1 MFREPAGKA
10 VYRFPSSP
18 NLKDLQVFVAKK
30 NNAFRTRLKGR
41 WPWKA
46 AVLTKVYFAYFSR
59 MKPVFAAAE
68 NNVYSQ
74 YVPPIPGPAHAR
86 QLETFINRWVYGIR
100 RPMAVTIALTDRCQ
114 LDCFHCSAVSHNT
127 RRSELDGGNIGK
139 IVGESLG
146 LGVSCVT
153 FTGGEPLLRPD
164 LEEFVALV
172 PADKANCLVFTNGL
186 ALDER
191 RARRLKEAGAFG
203 LQFSLDSPDPA
214 EHDRLRSRRGT
225 FRSVQEGVRCALRA
239 GLTVGLST
247 YATNESVARQD
258 LSRLAGLAHEWG
270 VHEVSVFDVISTG
283 KLKDNASLSLSA
295 AQRRRLIQE
304 AFQSQ
309 KRFGF
314 RPRILTQSWTNSR
327 RGFARWLGCLAG
339 NYQFHVTARGEFTPC
354 DFTPLSFGS
363 ALREP
368 LRDLWDKQLRHPAYR
383 EHCFHCRMQSEPFR
397 RKYIDSIP
405 AGAALPY
412 PMEKFGF
419 EGVSGTRG

>member
-1 MFREPAGKA
+1 MFSEPAGKA

-18 NLKDLQVFVAKK
+18 NLKDLQVLVVKK
-30 NNAFRTRLKGR
+30 NNVFRTRLKGR

-59 MKPVFAAAE
+59 MKPVFTAAE

-114 LDCFHCSAVSHNT
+114 LDCFHCSAVSRNN
-127 RRSELDGGNIGK
+127 RRAELDGRNIGK

-172 PADKANCLVFTNGL
+172 PTDKANCLVFTNGL
-186 ALDER
+186 AMDER

-214 EHDRLRSRRGT
+214 EHDRLRGHRGT
-225 FRSVQEGVRCALRA
+225 FRAVEEGVRLALQA

-247 YATNESVARQD
+247 YATNESVARRD

-283 KLKDNASLSLSA
+283 KLKDNASLSMSA
-295 AQRRRLIQE
+295 GQRRRLIQE
-304 AFQSQ
+304 AFRAQ
-309 KRFGF
+309 KRLGF

-327 RGFARWLGCLAG
+327 RGFARRLGCLAA
-339 NYQFHVTARGEFTPC
+339 NYQFHITARGEFTPC

-397 RKYIDSIP
+397 RKYIDTIP

-412 PMEKFGF
+412 PVEKIGA
-419 EGVSGTRG
+419 